1 MKHVERAVRSLL
13 AVLAFAT
20 LTGVSVAQPRAGT
33 APALDPARIDALFG
47 AFTERTPGCAAAV
60 VRDGRTLYARGFGLA
75 DLSHRAPI
83 GPDTVF
89 EIASISKQ
97 FTAVAVLLLEADGKL
112 RLDDSVQQHLP
123 EVARLFAQP
132 VSLRQLLH
140 HTGGLVGY
148 QELMELA
155 GVAYENVVRP
165 ADVLRTIA
173 ILPALHSP
181 PGTRHSYSDTGY
193 FLLAQVVARLGGG
206 SLDAFLQKRVFG
218 PLGMT
223 STYVYNDHRRVVP
236 RRARA
241 YEPIVGQQA
250 WKLNESNWVVDGDAG
265 VHSTVL
271 DLARWSAEVTRPR
284 VLPPAVLEMLRTPGR
299 LNDGSAMTYGMGQYV
314 RPYRE
319 LPRALHS
326 GAWVGY
332 RAMLMHFPTQD
343 ASVAVLCN
351 TADAPAGQLAQRMA
365 DEVLAHALAPVPAVA
380 AAGEAAPDVA
390 AAARYEGQFLHEGG
404 FEIVRITASGP
415 GTLRVTVQLD
425 GSPSTGTFRPSPAGG
440 WQSASGMVYLQLDD
454 AGQTLRMKSDGRP
467 TEAYRRAAAFTPSAA
482 DLAALTGRF
491 RQVAL
496 GSELVVAKTG
506 NGLSAQFNPPVGD
519 VQPLQWVGPD
529 HLAHS
534 DYLLRIERD
543 AQGKVTALVYNRER
557 LRGLRYERQP

>member
-1 MKHVERAVRSLL
+1 MKHVERVRQSLL

-20 LTGVSVAQPRAGT
+20 LANASVAQPRAET

-47 AFTERTPGCAAAV
+47 AFTERTPGCAAAAI
-60 VRDGRTLYARGFGLA
+60 RDGRTIYARGFGLA

-89 EIASISKQ
+89 EIGSMTKQ
-97 FTAVAVLLLEADGKL
+97 FTALAVLLLEADGKL

-123 EVARLFAQP
+123 EVARLIAQP
-132 VSLRQLLH
+132 ISLRQLLH

-155 GVAYENVVRP
+155 GVAYEDVVRP

-173 ILPALHSP
+173 VLPALHSA
-181 PGTRHSYSDTGY
+181 PGTRYSYSDTGY

-241 YEPIVGQQA
+241 YEPVAGQQA
-250 WKLNESNWVVDGDAG
+250 WKLSESNWVMDGDAG
-265 VHSTVL
+265 VNSTVL

-284 VLPPAVLEMLRTPGR
+284 VLPPAVIEMLRTPGR
-299 LNDGSAMTYGMGQYV
+299 LNDGSPMTYGMGQYV
-314 RPYRE
+314 QSYRGV
-319 LPRALHS
+319 PRALHD

-332 RAMLMHFPTQD
+332 RSMMVHFPTQD

-351 TADAPAGQLAQRMA
+351 AANAPAAQLAQRMT
-365 DEVLAHALAPVPAVA
+365 EELLVHVLATAPA
-380 AAGEAAPDVA
+380 AAATGEAASDSTV
-390 AAARYEGQFLHEGG
+390 AARYEGQFLHEGG
-404 FEIVRITASGP
+404 FELVRVTAGGP
-415 GTLRVTVQLD
+415 GAIRVSIQL
-425 GSPSTGTFRPSPAGG
+425 GASPATGTFRPSPGGG
-440 WQSASGMVYLQLDD
+440 WQTPTGTVRLQFDD
-454 AGQTLRMKSDGRP
+454 AGQTLRVKSNGRP
-467 TEAYRRAAAFTPSAA
+467 TENYRRAAPFTPSAA
-482 DLAALTGRF
+482 DLAAVMGRF
-491 RQVAL
+491 RQDAL

-506 NGLSAQFNPPVGD
+506 NDLAAQFNPPVGD
-519 VQPLQWVGPD
+519 VQPLQWVGPN

-543 AQGKVTALVYNRER
+543 AQGKATALVYSRER
-557 LRGLRYERQP
+557 VRGLRYERQP